1 MKKRNL
7 DILSNFDILYIE
19 DETHLLHQTTT
30 VLEDFVRNLY
40 PCPSLKKAYEVLKN
54 KNIDAIISDILLEEA
69 TGIELLRNLRKED
82 NDTPMIF
89 TTAYTDTK
97 YLLEA
102 IKFGAN
108 NYLVKPINI
117 KELLNSLYD
126 VLLPKIKD
134 KEIDKN
140 KNIIRMVALVT
151 DTKAVEVIKFIINNL
166 DENLVFN
173 HTYNDI
179 MDNIDVSKPTIIK
192 LFKQLG
198 DLEVLVKLQ
207 NAKYQF
213 NPSKLNNVEI

>member
-1 MKKRNL
+1 M
-7 DILSNFDILYIE
+7 
-19 DETHLLHQTTT
+19 
-30 VLEDFVRNLY
+30 
-40 PCPSLKKAYEVLKN
+40 
-54 KNIDAIISDILLEEA
+54 
-69 TGIELLRNLRKED
+69 
-82 NDTPMIF
+82 
-89 TTAYTDTK
+89 
-97 YLLEA
+97 
-102 IKFGAN
+102 
-108 NYLVKPINI
+108 
-117 KELLNSLYD
+117 
-126 VLLPKIKD
+126 PKIKD